1 MEGRGVSQ
9 AAVCELP
16 ECVLW
21 ETWENW
27 GGREQA
33 SVAGRDP
40 TGATFQE
47 EASDLPYPLGQLWDS
62 LAWVDMSWLLCRAWQ
77 TVGMLGLAH
86 IALSIWRNVQK
97 KQRWAS
103 NQNQSHRKGRVCGV
117 QVRPGP
123 IISRDEDRLLGKVHL
138 PMFLTV
144 QDEGQNHADAW
155 GHLAFASPL
164 PERVPASAL
173 PEEGSRKSLEV
184 PSRRDVA

>member
-47 EASDLPYPLGQLWDS
+47 EASDLPYPLGQLWDY
-62 LAWVDMSWLLCRAWQ
+62 LAWLLCRAWQ
-77 TVGMLGLAH
+77 AMGMLGLAH

-97 KQRWAS
+97 KTEMGK
-103 NQNQSHRKGRVCGV
+103 QSKPVTQEGTGLW
-117 QVRPGP
+117 GA
-123 IISRDEDRLLGKVHL
+123 GK
-138 PMFLTV
+138 
-144 QDEGQNHADAW
+144 AW
-155 GHLAFASPL
+155 PYHFQG
-164 PERVPASAL
+164 
-173 PEEGSRKSLEV
+173 
-184 PSRRDVA
+184 